1 MQGFGPENAT
11 AGHSVV
17 ERGQHVGQT
26 ILKRL
31 QEMSAQESPERA
43 AALRRL
49 AVFQGG
55 FTLEETSCLERAVEA
70 FEDALRYYTPLRDP
84 LNDAKTQANLGLARE
99 DLGDQDRALA
109 CCARRCS
116 ISGRWGSL
124 ISRNRYRRGSGV
136 PKPGL
141 GSPASG

>member
-1 MQGFGPENAT
+1 VDQL
-11 AGHSVV
+11 
-17 ERGQHVGQT
+17 

-31 QEMSAQESPERA
+31 AEMSAQEGPERA

-49 AVFQGG
+49 AVCQGG

-109 CCARRCS
+109 CWRKAVQDFRQMGEFDISESVSAWLRRAEAGPGQ
-116 ISGRWGSL
+116 SGIRLS
-124 ISRNRYRRGSGV
+124 SR
-136 PKPGL
+136 
-141 GSPASG
+141 PATL